1 MKRISRLISS
11 IIPTKTREEKLNLVV
26 ESMVSNLFD
35 TKYEGQSLS
44 SEDIAYITYNMKER
58 VKTLLKDRE
67 ERYTNLAIEA
77 RDAVRSVDKPIS
89 EIVVFEPKAI
99 DKYPACKEPLNQAI

>member
-1 MKRISRLISS
+1 MKRLSRLISS
-11 IIPTKTREEKLNLVV
+11 IIPTRSREDKLNLVV

-44 SEDIAYITYNMKER
+44 SEDIAYITYNLKER
-58 VKTLLKDRE
+58 VKLLLKERE

-77 RDAVRSVDKPIS
+77 REAVRAVDNKP
-89 EIVVFEPKAI
+89 VVFESKPL
-99 DKYPACKEPLNQAI
+99 DKYPACNEKLKETV